1 MKAIRLAWLE
11 LRRFRGR
18 LRRLIPIVLITIPL
32 LYGAL
37 YLWSNWDP
45 YGRLDQVPVA
55 VVNNDEPVD
64 ARGEHIDAG
73 AMFVERLK
81 ANDVF
86 AWHFVRPGTARRGL
100 EEGRFYFS
108 IEVPRDFSAK
118 LAAAADGDPQR
129 AHVRM
134 VKNDANGY
142 IVGIMADTV
151 QTRLQEEINAAAHA
165 GYTRALYG
173 EMGRIRERLTTA
185 SEATK
190 RLVGGTELAQQGTDG
205 LRRGLA
211 GVRDGTGMV
220 SRGAQDVS
228 SAVEQLDARLNDMAD
243 FAAGQLPDAVNE
255 LVHASEVAV
264 NALTGISS
272 ATDSVRRDAADGV
285 SAVRQ
290 LGDRYPQLRGDP
302 AYQQALRAAGR
313 ASESAS
319 SADAEAQRAL
329 ADATRANRQALA
341 LQSSIGPLQQRVWS
355 MTAPVDT
362 LRTGTGELA
371 AGASAINGGMDTLTA
386 SSDTLRTGADQ
397 LNGGSTQLQ
406 KLVDDA
412 LRRLPPTNPTEVA
425 KAADV
430 LGSPAKLSNSN
441 LNPAHVYGRGLAPF
455 FFAIALWVFGLF
467 AYLLLRPVNPRAL
480 ADRVNAWT
488 IALAGLLPAAGLGVV
503 GGMLLFVVVDYGLGL
518 APVHLWWTIGLIALG
533 AVAFTAIDHFLR
545 TTLGTIGD
553 LISLVL
559 LVLQLTA
566 AGGLYPMETSPVF
579 FQAIHP
585 FLPMTYL
592 IDGLRVTISGGLTA
606 HLVRD
611 AVVLG
616 GILVVF
622 LLATTIAVQRRRMW
636 TIGRLHPQL
645 ELA

>member
-18 LRRLIPIVLITIPL
+18 LRRVIPVVLILIPL

-45 YGRLDQVPVA
+45 YGRLDRVPVA
-55 VVNNDEPVD
+55 VVNNDRPVD

-86 AWHFVRPGTARRGL
+86 AWHFVRPATARRGL

-118 LAAAADGDPQR
+118 LAAAANGNPEH
-129 AHVRM
+129 AKVRL

-151 QTRLQEEINAAAHA
+151 QTRLQEQINAAAHA
-165 GYTRALYG
+165 GYARALYG

-185 SEATK
+185 SEASEQ
-190 RLVGGTELAQQGTDG
+190 LVNGTELAEQGTDG
-205 LRRGLA
+205 LRRGLG

-228 SAVEQLDARLNDMAD
+228 SAVEQLDARLTGMAD
-243 FAAGQLPDAVNE
+243 FAAGQLPEAVNS

-264 NALTGISS
+264 NALTRIT
-272 ATDSVRRDAADGV
+272 AAADAVQRDATEGL
-285 SAVRQ
+285 SAVQR
-290 LGDRYPQLRGDP
+290 LGERHPQLRGDP
-302 AYQQALRAAGR
+302 TYQQALRAASR
-313 ASESAS
+313 VSDSANA
-319 SADAEAQRAL
+319 ADAEARRAL
-329 ADATRANRQALA
+329 SDATDANRRALA
-341 LQSSIGPLQQRVWS
+341 LQSSVGPLQQRVWS
-355 MTAPVDT
+355 MTAPLDT

-371 AGASAINGGMDTLTA
+371 AGASAINGGMDTLTS
-386 SSDTLRTGADQ
+386 SSDTLRTGAGQ
-397 LNGGSTQLQ
+397 LNDGATQLQ

-425 KAADV
+425 RATDV
-430 LGSPAKLSNSN
+430 LGSPAQISTSN

-467 AYLLLRPVNPRAL
+467 AYLLLRPVNLRAL

-488 IALAGLLPAAGLGVV
+488 IMLAGLLPAAALGVL
-503 GGMLLFVVVDYGLGL
+503 GGLVLFVVVDYGLGL
-518 APVHLWWTIGLIALG
+518 NPVHLWWTVGLISLA
-533 AVAFTAIDHFLR
+533 AVTFTAIDHFLR
-545 TTLGTIGD
+545 TAFGTIGD
-553 LISLVL
+553 LASLVL

-566 AGGLYPMETSPVF
+566 AGGLYPMETSPAF

-592 IDGLRVTISGGLTA
+592 IDGLRVTISGGLTT
-606 HLVRD
+606 HLLRD
-611 AVVLG
+611 TAVLAGV
-616 GILVVF
+616 LVVF
-622 LLATTIAVQRRRMW
+622 LLATTITVQRRRTW
-636 TIGRLHPQL
+636 TIARLHPQL